1 MRQLFHLADIQP
13 AYPDRAA
20 ELDRS
25 ECVLLIALRCWVEAY
40 RTSEDPIPRLTQGLD
55 IAGAPDAAHS
65 IDALMRTVARTARRP
80 LDIHCPFCPGVS
92 ADEAQLLHT
101 VSLIQAGE
109 KAQAERM
116 LCRELLSS
124 NGASFALGPLEGLGE
139 VFASARMTLRRRLAP
154 TYPRLDPASWAPAG
168 HAGTLH

>member
-1 MRQLFHLADIQP
+1 MGQLFHLAETHP
-13 AYPDRAA
+13 TYPDRAA

-25 ECVLLIALRCWVEAY
+25 ECVLLIALRWWVEAY

-55 IAGAPDAAHS
+55 IAGAGDAALS

-80 LDIHCPFCPGVS
+80 IDIHCPRCPGVS
-92 ADEAQLLHT
+92 SDEAQLLHA

-109 KAQAERM
+109 SAQAERM

-139 VFASARMTLRRRLAP
+139 VFAIARMNLRRRPAP
-154 TYPRLDPASWAPAG
+154 ENLASWSP
-168 HAGTLH
+168 AGTLH

>member
-1 MRQLFHLADIQP
+1 MGQLFQP
-13 AYPDRAA
+13 AEIQATYPDRAA

-25 ECVLLIALRCWVEAY
+25 ECVLLIALRWWVEAY
-40 RTSEDPIPRLTQGLD
+40 RTSEDPVPRLTQGLD
-55 IAGAPDAAHS
+55 IAGAPDAALS

-80 LDIHCPFCPGVS
+80 IDIHCPRCPGVS
-92 ADEAQLLHT
+92 GDEAQLLHA

-109 KAQAERM
+109 SAQAERM

-139 VFASARMTLRRRLAP
+139 VFASAHLILRRRRLAP
-154 TYPRLDPASWAPAG
+154 TYPQLEPASWAPG